1 VTGATDAPRTLPDL
15 LAATAARH
23 GDRTALI
30 SGDRRLTW
38 GDVADDVRRRAGGLA
53 GRGVGPGDAVALV
66 LPNDVEFVT
75 TFLAVG
81 HLGAVAVPLNPGFTV
96 AELGGHLAGTGARG
110 IVTGPGLLPTLGPW
124 AEAGGAGPGVWV
136 AGAADLPAPAADA
149 PPVAAVPDGPA
160 LHAFSSGSTGTPKG
174 IVRTQANLVAEA
186 DQFYDTVGVGEDDV
200 ILSLVALFHA
210 HGLGN
215 CVQAA
220 VRSGAA
226 MVLVDQF
233 RRDAVLAAIESERV
247 SIFPSVP
254 FVCHTLGETRRA
266 ERADTRSLRL
276 CFTAGAP
283 LARETYD
290 LFRARFGVSLRQLYG
305 CSEAG
310 SVTINLDDDADGLA
324 GSVGRPMKGIDLSVL
339 GEDGTPRA
347 PGETGE
353 VTFASPAATTG
364 YVGGEPGA
372 ERPSFAGGWFRSG
385 DLGHLDR
392 AGNLYVT
399 GRSKLFISTS
409 GYKVDPV
416 EVEDVLRR
424 HPEVA
429 EVVVVG
435 SEGLRGEEVVKAVVV
450 PHSPGGDEGRLR
462 RELLALCRDRLAVH
476 KVPRIVEL
484 RDELPRSPLGKI
496 LRKYLV

>member
-1 VTGATDAPRTLPDL
+1 VSDAPRTLPGQ
-15 LAATAARH
+15 LAATVERH
-23 GDRTALI
+23 GDRTALV

-38 GDVADDVRRRAGGLA
+38 ADVAAEVERRASGLA
-53 GRGVGPGDAVALV
+53 ARDIGPGDAVALV
-66 LPNDVEFVT
+66 LPNDVDFVT

-81 HLGAVAVPLNPGFTV
+81 HVGGVAVPLNPGFTV
-96 AELGGHLAGTGARG
+96 TELGRHLAGTGARG
-110 IVTGPGLLPTLGPW
+110 LVTTAALLPAVRDW
-124 AEAGGAGPGVWV
+124 AAATMAGQGLWTEDS
-136 AGAADLPAPAADA
+136 ADLASAAPPPAPGATADR
-149 PPVAAVPDGPA
+149 PA
-160 LHAFSSGSTGTPKG
+160 LHGFSSGSTGTPKG
-174 IVRTQANLVAEA
+174 IIRTQANLVAEA

-215 CVQAA
+215 CLQAA

-233 RRDAVLAAIESERV
+233 RRDAVLAAIEQERV
-247 SIFPSVP
+247 TLFPSVP
-254 FVCHTLGETRRA
+254 FVCQTLGETRRA
-266 ERADTRSLRL
+266 ERVDTRSLRL

-290 LFRARFGVSLRQLYG
+290 LFTGRFGLPLRQLYG

-310 SVTINLDDDADGLA
+310 SVTINLDDDTDGLA
-324 GSVGRPMKGIDLSVL
+324 GSVGRPMKGIDLTVV
-339 GEDGTPRA
+339 GEDGALRE

-353 VTFASPAATTG
+353 VTFTSPAAATG

-372 ERPSFAGGWFRSG
+372 DRPSFADGWFRTG
-385 DLGHLDR
+385 DLGHFDG

-399 GRSKLFISTS
+399 GRSKLYISTS

-416 EVEDVLRR
+416 EVEDVLRG
-424 HPEVA
+424 HPAVA

-435 SEGLRGEEVVKAVVV
+435 SKGALGEEVVKAVVV
-450 PHSPGGDEGRLR
+450 EGPGGGDNSQLR
-462 RELLALCRDRLAVH
+462 RDLLALCREQLAVH
-476 KVPRIVEL
+476 KVPRIIEF